1 MAEWPEVVADVEEA
15 TPHVRELSALRHWA
29 SAQHAQHAQH
39 IAESAPLAFE
49 KLCALTHDSNSSVRH
64 RACVLLASMPRVSAS
79 KLEAASNKR
88 HGVPAKMRKAGGVAN
103 ECDVMEFGLIEDAVS
118 PEAAAVLAA
127 ATSGALLDETV
138 AGALQMALEDQSSEV
153 REAAV
158 CALADLTWPHGAGAA
173 AILPPDSAQ
182 RVLGLL
188 VDSCAD
194 EAASVRLCALLK
206 LGALGERVTL
216 RATHLLTVAMCA
228 AEDATGEHDD
238 GWCAPAAVR
247 LIGSCRVADREA
259 LVEAVGAL
267 VGAARANPAR
277 LEAQVHAAATALS
290 SRHPELVLGKAKAQ
304 LRTLT
309 EATRDGGA
317 TLKVAAAGQVAAA
330 SHDGMS
336 SESVVALVLHSAL
349 MAKRDAATSEPR
361 KRDTKYD
368 SPEGQI
374 DSSTRLLAS
383 LGASLGVAGASIGAA
398 GALGVTASWN
408 AHPRCHPPAAAQ
420 SSTVEATVRALQ
432 AAALA
437 LGASLDGNGN
447 GSAGTAE
454 SSVSLLRTAIGAL
467 PPLAFPGVA
476 RTDAYLHLR
485 LAVASRICQL
495 TQLVDACYVAEPESC
510 GCDGACGRH
519 SGSAAGDG
527 AGGCSGGCS
536 SGSRGGGSGS
546 KADLRACACSLL
558 GDSYHAQFGFSAPP
572 LLALPWLHAVRLVAH
587 VVVALLAGG
596 WEDEVQPASSWQASS
611 SQASSWHSSREDEVQ
626 PPPESWGL
634 SGSRAGHMHAEQPA
648 GLHWRA
654 QLLANTCEQCEQL
667 GSEPTLEAAQWAR
680 TLLTSLSSLLGSRD
694 HAPTAAADDGE
705 HQAVA
710 EGRASRPDPPAPCA
724 WAAAAEWVRSAAVCL
739 VRASDD
745 GWALGVPAPWR
756 AQLRRAALAGPAAP
770 ARPAHATLT
779 RGSCAPTPP
788 STEGGARAGWATP
801 AALPAL
807 PAQPAQP
814 AQPAHDIKVAIEGRI
829 EAFELPW
836 RACLLEATYYEPGP
850 RRLSGSQLFELDC
863 ARHRPCGLDDYTLAR
878 SPFRLRPPAAAAHAR
893 VRLVR
898 RFELDLAEVD
908 RPLLRLDER
917 FSPLPDPRELG
928 LALHV
933 PGDTASVVD
942 VVLWG
947 ARG

>member
-1 MAEWPEVVADVEEA
+1 
-15 TPHVRELSALRHWA
+15 
-29 SAQHAQHAQH
+29 
-39 IAESAPLAFE
+39 
-49 KLCALTHDSNSSVRH
+49 
-64 RACVLLASMPRVSAS
+64 
-79 KLEAASNKR
+79 
-88 HGVPAKMRKAGGVAN
+88 
-103 ECDVMEFGLIEDAVS
+103 
-118 PEAAAVLAA
+118 
-127 ATSGALLDETV
+127 
-138 AGALQMALEDQSSEV
+138 
-153 REAAV
+153 
-158 CALADLTWPHGAGAA
+158 
-173 AILPPDSAQ
+173 
-182 RVLGLL
+182 
-188 VDSCAD
+188 
-194 EAASVRLCALLK
+194 
-206 LGALGERVTL
+206 
-216 RATHLLTVAMCA
+216 
-228 AEDATGEHDD
+228 
-238 GWCAPAAVR
+238 
-247 LIGSCRVADREA
+247 
-259 LVEAVGAL
+259 
-267 VGAARANPAR
+267 
-277 LEAQVHAAATALS
+277 
-290 SRHPELVLGKAKAQ
+290 
-304 LRTLT
+304 
-309 EATRDGGA
+309 
-317 TLKVAAAGQVAAA
+317 
-330 SHDGMS
+330 
-336 SESVVALVLHSAL
+336 
-349 MAKRDAATSEPR
+349 
-361 KRDTKYD
+361 
-368 SPEGQI
+368 
-374 DSSTRLLAS
+374 
-383 LGASLGVAGASIGAA
+383 
-398 GALGVTASWN
+398 
-408 AHPRCHPPAAAQ
+408 
-420 SSTVEATVRALQ
+420 
-432 AAALA
+432 
-437 LGASLDGNGN
+437 
-447 GSAGTAE
+447 
-454 SSVSLLRTAIGAL
+454 
-467 PPLAFPGVA
+467 
-476 RTDAYLHLR
+476 
-485 LAVASRICQL
+485 
-495 TQLVDACYVAEPESC
+495 
-510 GCDGACGRH
+510 
-519 SGSAAGDG
+519 
-527 AGGCSGGCS
+527 
-536 SGSRGGGSGS
+536 
-546 KADLRACACSLL
+546 
-558 GDSYHAQFGFSAPP
+558 
-572 LLALPWLHAVRLVAH
+572 
-587 VVVALLAGG
+587 
-596 WEDEVQPASSWQASS
+596 
-611 SQASSWHSSREDEVQ
+611 VQ

-705 HQAVA
+705 HQTVA

-756 AQLRRAALAGPAAP
+756 AQLRRAAPAAPAAP
-770 ARPAHATLT
+770 ARPAPAHATLT

>member
-1 MAEWPEVVADVEEA
+1 MKAMSAEWPREVVADVEEA
-15 TPHVRELSALRHWA
+15 TPQIRELSALRHWA

-39 IAESAPLAFE
+39 VAESAPLAFE

-64 RACVLLASMPRVSAS
+64 RACVLLASMPRVPAS

-103 ECDVMEFGLIEDAVS
+103 ECDVMELGLIEDAVS

-127 ATSGALLDETV
+127 ATSGALLDEMV
-138 AGALQMALEDQSSEV
+138 AGALQMALEDQASEV

-158 CALADLTWPHGAGAA
+158 CALADLTWPEGAGAA

-194 EAASVRLCALLK
+194 EAASVRLCTLLK

-267 VGAARANPAR
+267 VGAARAHPAR
-277 LEAQVHAAATALS
+277 LAAQVHAAATALS

-317 TLKVAAAGQVAAA
+317 TLKVVSAGQVAAA
-330 SHDGMS
+330 SHDVTP
-336 SESVVALVLHSAL
+336 SESVVASVLHSAI
-349 MAKRDAATSEPR
+349 MAKRAAATSEAW

-368 SPEGQI
+368 TSEGQT

-383 LGASLGVAGASIGAA
+383 RRASLGVAGASLGAA
-398 GALGVTASWN
+398 GALGVTASWG
-408 AHPRCHPPAAAQ
+408 AQPRCHSPAAAH
-420 SSTVEATVRALQ
+420 SSTVKATVKALQ
-432 AAALA
+432 AVAQA
-437 LGASLDGNGN
+437 LGASLGSNGN
-447 GSAGTAE
+447 GSADTAE

-467 PPLAFPGVA
+467 PPLAFPGIA

-495 TQLVDACYVAEPESC
+495 TQLVDACHVAEP
-510 GCDGACGRH
+510 DAGACNGARGRH

-527 AGGCSGGCS
+527 AGGYSGGCSSGGCS
-536 SGSRGGGSGS
+536 SGSSGGGSGS
-546 KADLRACACSLL
+546 KADLHACACGLL
-558 GDSYHAQFGFSAPP
+558 GDSYHAQFGFNAPP

-587 VVVALLAGG
+587 VVVALLVGV
-596 WEDEVQPASSWQASS
+596 WEDEVQQS
-611 SQASSWHSSREDEVQ
+611 
-626 PPPESWGL
+626 PESWGL
-634 SGSRAGHMHAEQPA
+634 SGHRAGHMHAKQPP

-654 QLLANTCEQCEQL
+654 QLLANSCEQCEQL
-667 GSEPTLEAAQWAR
+667 GSEPSLAAAQWAR
-680 TLLTSLSSLLGSRD
+680 TLLRSLSSLLESRD
-694 HAPTAAADDGE
+694 HTPTDHGE
-705 HQAVA
+705 HQTFAD
-710 EGRASRPDPPAPCA
+710 EQASRPDPPAPCA

-745 GWALGVPAPWR
+745 GWTLGVPAPWR
-756 AQLRRAALAGPAAP
+756 AQLRRAAPAAP
-770 ARPAHATLT
+770 ARPAPAHATLT

-788 STEGGARAGWATP
+788 STEGGARAGWA
-801 AALPAL
+801 ASAAL
-807 PAQPAQP
+807 PAQPAQS

-863 ARHRPCGLDDYTLAR
+863 ARHRPCGLDEYTLAR
-878 SPFRLRPPAAAAHAR
+878 SPLRLRPPVSAAHAR